1 MENGLRQ
8 RCMGP
13 MQRSPSLKM
22 IQHAPPPSAA
32 DSSLRLAFV
41 KRLHL
46 PIFTGT
52 KIVGADGGPL
62 QIVLVDRDGVPTALP
77 YAIKVE
83 IVVVDGEFQATKE
96 AWSGDDFSRSIVKER
111 NGKRP
116 LLAGEQLSIAMRDG
130 VCFVGDVEFTDNSSW
145 IRSRKFRL
153 AARVAAHHGGQ
164 AQPPVIQEA
173 VTEAFVVKDHRGE
186 REFLSLATLSLFV
199 LIFFF
204 QFLISFIINRL
215 SS

>member
-1 MENGLRQ
+1 
-8 RCMGP
+8 MGS

-22 IQHAPPPSAA
+22 IQQAPPSAA
-32 DSSLRLAFV
+32 TSLRLAFV

-52 KIVGADGGPL
+52 KIVAADGGPL
-62 QIVLVDRDGVPTALP
+62 QIVLVDDGVPTALP
-77 YAIKVE
+77 YPIKVE
-83 IVVVDGEFQATKE
+83 IIVVDGEFPASKDE
-96 AWSGDDFSRSIVKER
+96 WSGGEFAKSIVRER

-116 LLAGEQLSIAMRDG
+116 LLAGDQLTIAMRDG

-153 AARVAAHHGGQ
+153 AARVVVAAAPAQHGQ

-173 VTEAFVVKDHRGE
+173 VTEPFVVKDHRGE
-186 REFLSLATLSLFV
+186 REFLSLPLPFRYIYIYFSLFIYV
-199 LIFFF
+199 TIG
-204 QFLISFIINRL
+204 STSNM
-215 SS
+215 